1 MESTNPRA
9 RIEPSWAPPPAIEAE
24 PILGPSEEF
33 SPDDAAAF
41 DATLGSLVEQ
51 FASLP
56 PASYGEPPAEMSEPR
71 AAGASTRWG
80 VPLAA
85 LGSMVLGGAI
95 TLAILIGPQQL
106 WSRLTGNGAVEAAP
120 AALAPSA
127 PVDVQW
133 TSPEPRTEPLK
144 PKAATP
150 PTTEVVA
157 VVAAPIKPDAPQS
170 TSLTRTPAKMTQAV
184 KMAKAARTKKA
195 SQPKARKARKVVKTS
210 GIRSKRE
217 KKAISKK
224 SPKAVSAW
232 KDPYE

>member
-9 RIEPSWAPPPAIEAE
+9 RIEPSWAPPPVIEAE
-24 PILGPSEEF
+24 PTIEPSDEF

-71 AAGASTRWG
+71 GAGPSTRWG

-106 WSRLTGNGAVEAAP
+106 WSRLTGTGLTAAEKAAP
-120 AALAPSA
+120 AAAAAPA
-127 PVDVQW
+127 AVDVQW
-133 TSPEPRTEPLK
+133 TTPEPRTEPLK
-144 PKAATP
+144 PKVAP
-150 PTTEVVA
+150 PPTEVVA
-157 VVAAPIKPDAPQS
+157 VVAAPVKADAPRS
-170 TSLTRTPAKMTQAV
+170 TTLARKPAKTTKAT
-184 KMAKAARTKKA
+184 KMAKA
-195 SQPKARKARKVVKTS
+195 SQPKGRKVIKTS
-210 GIRSKRE
+210 GSRSKRE
-217 KKAISKK
+217 EKSISKT
-224 SPKAVSAW
+224 SPKAASAW